1 MTNHVEQVGGDHYQ
15 APYQH
20 WDWAAE
26 TGLGYLEAN
35 ATKYLA
41 RFRKKAG
48 RLDLE
53 KALSYVEKAIVLAD
67 QITFAGSRLK
77 RSDEKLQRFLQ
88 SSGLQGSEEAEL
100 IMELDGWLST
110 GSLRS
115 TAQGIRELIS
125 ATGG

>member
-67 QITFAGSRLK
+67 RITFAGSRLK

>member
-41 RFRKKAG
+41 RCRKKAG

>member
-1 MTNHVEQVGGDHYQ
+1 MEATFVEQVGGDHYL

-26 TGLGYLEAN
+26 TQLGGLEWN

-41 RFRKKAG
+41 RFRKKG
-48 RLDLE
+48 SPRLDLE

-67 QITFAGSRLK
+67 QLTFAGSRIK
-77 RSDEKLQRFLQ
+77 RSNEKLQRFLR
-88 SSGLQGSEEAEL
+88 SSGLEGSPEAEL
-100 IMELDGWLST
+100 IMELDGWLSV

-115 TAQGIRELIS
+115 TAQGIRELINDL
-125 ATGG
+125 